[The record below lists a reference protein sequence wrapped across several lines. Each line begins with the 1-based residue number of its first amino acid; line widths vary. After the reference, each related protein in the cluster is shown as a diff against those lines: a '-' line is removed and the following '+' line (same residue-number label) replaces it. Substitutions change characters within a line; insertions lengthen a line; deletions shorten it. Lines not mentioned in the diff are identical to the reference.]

1 MLVIQCRL
9 SNISCLRPICLSS
22 ACRFLS
28 RLSVL
33 MTRLRASTTSLR
45 SSAKG
50 PASEP
55 ASLEGT
61 TFKGRGGV
69 ISSLICIPVSSGAR
83 GFVLCPRSERSAGA
97 EPSHGPIFLACEGG
111 HVGARVVV
119 RRRKER
125 LLVCPYC

>member
-45 SSAKG
+45 SSARG

-69 ISSLICIPVSSGAR
+69 ISSLICIPVSSGR
-83 GFVLCPRSERSAGA
+83 EGGFVLCPRSERSVGA
-97 EPSHGPIFLACEGG
+97 EPSHGPVFLACEGG
-111 HVGARVVV
+111 HVGARCG
-119 RRRKER
+119 RRAHER
-125 LLVCPYC
+125 APA